1 MSEVQ
6 TLGGLAERMRVQAEC
21 QPPAG
26 VFLEAAALPAWGG
39 PWKYLWGKEE
49 PKVMS

>member
-1 MSEVQ
+1 MPEVQ

-26 VFLEAAALPAWGG
+26 VFLEAAALPARGG
-39 PWKYLWGKEE
+39 PWKYLRGRKSL
-49 PKVMS
+49 K